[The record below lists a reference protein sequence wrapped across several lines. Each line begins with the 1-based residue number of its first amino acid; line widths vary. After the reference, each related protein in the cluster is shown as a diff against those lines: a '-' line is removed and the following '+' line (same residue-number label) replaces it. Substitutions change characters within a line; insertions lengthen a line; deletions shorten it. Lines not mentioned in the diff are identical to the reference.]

1 MSFRRSALLLILVA
15 LLTFSGRP
23 AWADD
28 LADEADLHFRIA
40 TERYSARDY
49 RGALEHFLVSNRLVP
64 NRNVIF
70 NIARTYEALQEYPD
84 AFRYYVQAL
93 DLEPNAA
100 RRPAI
105 EEALARIRPNVA
117 VINVTTDPP
126 GATVYINR
134 RDLGGRGSTPRLL
147 GFQPG
152 KHKIIVDLEGY
163 EPAEVENVEAKIGEQ
178 TNVAVKLKRIVG
190 TVRVVGEMAGTTVR
204 VNDASGPP
212 ACTAPCDLTLPPGRH
227 RLYLSQEGYQPS
239 EQDVNVAA
247 ASTVTAR
254 YRLNPLTGSLVV
266 NADERDALV
275 EVDGKPMGFTPAVLN
290 VQSGQRRVRV
300 SLRGFRPVEQSAT
313 VVAGQ
318 QTRIDISLR
327 QLEEVEAASR
337 TAEAVE
343 DAPGSVTI
351 ISGQELRAMGY
362 PTVAEALRGMR
373 GVYTTYDGTYS
384 WVGIRGISIP
394 GDYSN
399 RVLVLLNGHSINDTW
414 DGLAFADQAARTDLE
429 DVERIE
435 VVRGPGSLLY
445 GTGAFVGVINI
456 VTKGRPTSFGAGVGV
471 GAAQHGFIRGR
482 AQAQVPFG
490 RDSGM
495 WLSVAG
501 GHGQG
506 RDYYLPILPGLD
518 DQWKNR
524 DANSRDADHF
534 NVGTVQGRLWYK
546 SLSAQVF
553 YNERRKALPSGAN
566 KTVVG
571 DDRTFYRDRRG
582 FAEVTFAPRISDV
595 FSTVTRVAYDI
606 QFYDDTLWLVN
617 DSTGMRISD
626 VEQYQDMF
634 LLADQRFEI
643 TPFPQLKVTVGVE
656 GQMHFV
662 GRQRIEETTCLPN
675 QPCVDTLIL
684 PVPVE
689 RQDVDNDGTVEEP
702 AAGASSDDD
711 DDLNNDGVINKDDV
725 AIFNARDDGLFD
737 AHPYQILAGY
747 GVVDFVPSDRVRV
760 SAGARIDYYNYGK
773 DDLSFN
779 SGISPRIA
787 LVVKPYEGGNLKVTG
802 GRAFRAPPIYELFLQ
817 VPASNFAPGFNPA
830 EAEEEQIGPESVL
843 SGEVEFTHR
852 LSSTLSLL
860 GAGYVNYM
868 TDMIAQTGDFT
879 ADKPGRYD
887 NTKEPILVLGAE
899 AELRR
904 EWRQGWMASLSY
916 SYTRARYLDKG
927 DVDDVLKKVPN
938 SPEHM
943 AAVKGTVPLFGKALM
958 LSTRLTVESPRLD
971 KTLTETDPSVIWDV
985 VLSGQTD
992 VAGLRYNM
1000 GVYNVADWEYEA
1012 PISPQFT
1019 ATRMPQAGRT
1029 FLLSANLNF

>member
-1 MSFRRSALLLILVA
+1 M
-15 LLTFSGRP
+15 
-23 AWADD
+23 
-28 LADEADLHFRIA
+28 
-40 TERYSARDY
+40 
-49 RGALEHFLVSNRLVP
+49 SNRLVP

-70 NIARTYEALQEYPD
+70 NIARTYEALAEYPD

-93 DLEPNAA
+93 DLEPNAS

-134 RDLGGRGSTPRLL
+134 RDLGGRGNTPRLL

-163 EPAEVENVEAKIGEQ
+163 EPAEVDNVEAKTGEQ
-178 TNVAVKLKRIVG
+178 TNVAIKLKRIVG
-190 TVRVVGEMAGTTVR
+190 TVRVVGETAGTTVR

-227 RLYLSQEGYQPS
+227 RLYLAQEGFQPS

-247 ASTVTAR
+247 ASTVVAR
-254 YRLNPLTGSLVV
+254 YRLSPLTGSLVV

-300 SLRGFRPVEQSAT
+300 SLRGFRPVEQTAN
-313 VVAGQ
+313 VVASQ

-343 DAPGSVTI
+343 DAPSSVTI

-362 PTVAEALRGMR
+362 PTVAEALRGVR
-373 GVYTTYDGTYS
+373 GLYTTYDGSYT
-384 WVGIRGISIP
+384 WGGIRGVSIP

-399 RVLVLLNGHSINDTW
+399 RVLVLLNGHPINDTW
-414 DGLAFADQAARTDLE
+414 DGLAFLDQSARTDLE

-456 VTKGRPTSFGAGVGV
+456 VTRSRPTSVGASVGV
-471 GAAQHGFIRGR
+471 GASQYGFIRGR
-482 AQAQVPFG
+482 GSVQLPFG

-506 RDYYLPILPGLD
+506 RDYFLPIPLD
-518 DQWKNR
+518 PDTSDEESPADKWKNGDPNAR
-524 DANSRDADHF
+524 GADHF
-534 NVGTVQGRLWYK
+534 NVGTLQGRLWYK
-546 SLSAQVF
+546 SLSAQMWL
-553 YNERRKALPSGAN
+553 NQRKKSIPTGASQ
-566 KTVVG
+566 TIVG
-571 DDRTFYRDRRG
+571 DDRTFYRDTRG
-582 FAEVTFAPRISDV
+582 FFEATFAPRISQT
-595 FSTVTRVAYDI
+595 FSSTTRVGADI
-606 QFYDDTLWLVN
+606 QLYDDTLWLESNGARTVY
-617 DSTGMRISD
+617 D
-626 VEQYQDMF
+626 VEKYQDTF

-643 TPFPQLKVTVGVE
+643 TPIRQLKITVGAE
-656 GQMHFV
+656 GQLHLL
-662 GRQRIEETTCLPN
+662 GRMRIEETECSAGTCTSGP
-675 QPCVDTLIL
+675 LIL
-684 PVPVE
+684 PVNGDP
-689 RQDVDNDGTVEEP
+689 NDE
-702 AAGASSDDD
+702 
-711 DDLNNDGVINKDDV
+711 DL
-725 AIFNARDDGLFD
+725 FYE
-737 AHPYQILAGY
+737 HPYQLLAGY
-747 GVVDFVPSDRVRV
+747 GLVDITPSDRIRI
-760 SAGARIDYYNYGK
+760 SAGARLDYYNYSEDG
-773 DDLSFN
+773 LSFN
-779 SGISPRIA
+779 SGISPRLA
-787 LVVKPYEGGNLKVTG
+787 LIVKPYEGGNLKIIG
-802 GRAFRAPPIYELFLQ
+802 GQAFRAPPIYELFLEIGDLRPGYD
-817 VPASNFAPGFNPA
+817 PAAK
-830 EAEEEQIGPESVL
+830 ETVLPERVT

-852 LSSTLSLL
+852 LSSTLSVL
-860 GAGYVNYM
+860 GAAYVNYM
-868 TDMIAQTGDFT
+868 TNVIQQTGSFT
-879 ADKPGRYD
+879 ADEPGRYNNID
-887 NTKEPILVLGAE
+887 EPTLVLGAE

-904 EWRQGWMASLSY
+904 EWRQGWMASASY
-916 SYTRARYLDKG
+916 SFSRARTLRKENDPRPET
-927 DVDDVLKKVPN
+927 LPN

-943 AAVKGTVPLFGKALM
+943 VSVKGAVPLLGKALT
-958 LSTRLTVESPRLD
+958 LATRLTVESSRLD
-971 KTLTETDPSVIWDV
+971 KTLSRTDPAVIWDV
-985 VLSGQTD
+985 VLSGQAD
-992 VAGLRYNM
+992 VAGLRYNV
-1000 GVYNVADWEYEA
+1000 GVYNVADWEYEG

-1019 ATRMPQAGRT
+1019 ATRIAQPGRT

>member
-1 MSFRRSALLLILVA
+1 M
-15 LLTFSGRP
+15 
-23 AWADD
+23 
-28 LADEADLHFRIA
+28 
-40 TERYSARDY
+40 
-49 RGALEHFLVSNRLVP
+49 SNRLVP

-134 RDLGGRGSTPRLL
+134 RDLGGRGNTPRLL

-190 TVRVVGEMAGTTVR
+190 TVRVVGETAGTIVR

-227 RLYLSQEGYQPS
+227 RLYLAQEGYQPS

-247 ASTVTAR
+247 SSTVTAR

-300 SLRGFRPVEQSAT
+300 SLRGFRPVEQSAN

-482 AQAQVPFG
+482 AQVQVPFG

-506 RDYYLPILPGLD
+506 RDYYLPIPAGLED
-518 DQWKNR
+518 KWKNR

-546 SLSAQVF
+546 SLSAQVS
-553 YNERRKALPSGAN
+553 YNERKKALPSGAN
-566 KTVVG
+566 YTMVG

-582 FAEVTFAPRISDV
+582 FAELTFSPRFSDS
-595 FSTVTRVAYDI
+595 FSMTTRVGVDM
-606 QFYDDTLWLVN
+606 QLYDDTLWLV
-617 DSTGMRISD
+617 DAGTETTHD
-626 VEQYQDMF
+626 VEQYQDTW
-634 LLADQRFEI
+634 LLADQRFEVS
-643 TPFPQLKVTVGVE
+643 PLRELKVTVGAE
-656 GQMHFV
+656 GQIHLL
-662 GRQRIEETTCLPN
+662 GRQRIEENRCGVT
-675 QPCVDTLIL
+675 PCIDELVL
-684 PVPVE
+684 PVGGLDP
-689 RQDVDNDGTVEEP
+689 DNED
-702 AAGASSDDD
+702 
-711 DDLNNDGVINKDDV
+711 
-725 AIFNARDDGLFD
+725 LFD
-737 AHPYQILAGY
+737 SHPYQILAGY
-747 GVVDFVPSDRVRV
+747 GVVDFVPSDRIRV

-773 DDLSFN
+773 DGLSFN

-787 LVVKPYEGGNLKVTG
+787 LVLKPYEGGNLKVTG
-802 GRAFRAPPIYELFLQ
+802 GRAFRAPPIYELFLT
-817 VPASNFAPGFNPA
+817 VPSSNFNPGYDP
-830 EAEEEQIGPESVL
+830 EESDEERIGPESVL

-868 TDMIAQTGDFT
+868 TDMIAQTGEFT
-879 ADKPGRYD
+879 LEVPGRYD
-887 NTKEPILVLGAE
+887 NTKDPILVMGAE

-904 EWRQGWMASLSY
+904 EWRQGWMASVSY
-916 SYTRARYLDKG
+916 SYSRARYLREG
-927 DVDDVLKKVPN
+927 DVDEVLKKVPN

-958 LSTRLTVESPRLD
+958 LSTRLTVESSRLD
-971 KTLTETDPSVIWDV
+971 KTLTETDPAVIWDV
-985 VLSGQTD
+985 VLSGQAD

>member
-1 MSFRRSALLLILVA
+1 M
-15 LLTFSGRP
+15 
-23 AWADD
+23 
-28 LADEADLHFRIA
+28 
-40 TERYSARDY
+40 
-49 RGALEHFLVSNRLVP
+49 SNRLVP

-300 SLRGFRPVEQSAT
+300 SLRGFRPVEQSAN
-313 VVAGQ
+313 VMAGQ

-373 GVYTTYDGTYS
+373 GVYTTYDGSYS

-414 DGLAFADQAARTDLE
+414 DGLAFADQSARTDLE

-482 AQAQVPFG
+482 GQVQVPFG

-506 RDYYLPILPGLD
+506 RDYFLPIPPDPDGPAPENPD
-518 DQWKNR
+518 PNDPPNVPDPADKWKNK
-524 DANSRDADHF
+524 DPNSRGADHF
-534 NVGTVQGRLWYK
+534 NVGTIQGRLWYK

-553 YNERRKALPSGAN
+553 YNERRKSIPTGAN
-566 KTVVG
+566 FTMVG

-582 FAEVTFAPRISDV
+582 FAELTFSPRFSDS
-595 FSTVTRVAYDI
+595 FSMTTRVGVDM
-606 QFYDDTLWLVN
+606 QLYDDTLWLS
-617 DSTGMRISD
+617 DIGTETIHD
-626 VEQYQDMF
+626 VEKYQDTW

-643 TPFPQLKVTVGVE
+643 SPLRELKVTVGAE
-656 GQMHFV
+656 GQVHLL
-662 GRQRIEETTCLPN
+662 GRMRIEEHECGVLP
-675 QPCVDTLIL
+675 CRDTLVL
-684 PVPVE
+684 PVSEVE
-689 RQDVDNDGTVEEP
+689 GEVLDP
-702 AAGASSDDD
+702 
-711 DDLNNDGVINKDDV
+711 NNED
-725 AIFNARDDGLFD
+725 LFD
-737 AHPYQILAGY
+737 SHPYQILAGY

-760 SAGARIDYYNYGK
+760 SAGARIDYYNYGE
-773 DDLSFN
+773 DGLSFN

-817 VPASNFAPGFNPA
+817 VPSSNFKPGYEPA
-830 EAEEEQIGPESVL
+830 AGASVDPESVL

-879 ADKPGRYD
+879 EAVPGRYD
-887 NTKEPILVLGAE
+887 NTADPILVMGAE

-904 EWRQGWMASLSY
+904 EWRQGWMASVSY
-916 SYTRARYLDKG
+916 SYSRARYLRDEG
-927 DVDDVLKKVPN
+927 VDEVLTKVPN

-958 LSTRLTVESPRLD
+958 LSTRLTVESQRID
-971 KTLTETDPSVIWDV
+971 KNLKETDPAVIWDV

>member
-134 RDLGGRGSTPRLL
+134 RDLGGRGNTPRLL

-300 SLRGFRPVEQSAT
+300 SLRGFRPVEQSAN
-313 VVAGQ
+313 VMAGQ

-414 DGLAFADQAARTDLE
+414 DGLAFADQSARTDLE

-482 AQAQVPFG
+482 GQVQVPFG

-506 RDYYLPILPGLD
+506 RDYFLPIPEGLETK
-518 DQWKNR
+518 WK
-524 DANSRDADHF
+524 DGDPNSRGADHF

-546 SLSAQVF
+546 SLSAQLS
-553 YNERRKALPSGAN
+553 YNERKKSLPTGAN
-566 KTVVG
+566 FTMVG

-582 FAEVTFAPRISDV
+582 FAELTFSPRFSDS
-595 FSTVTRVAYDI
+595 FSMTTRVAVDM
-606 QFYDDTLWLVN
+606 QLYDDTLWLFA
-617 DSTGMRISD
+617 DGAGTTHD
-626 VEQYQDMF
+626 VEKYQDTW
-634 LLADQRFEI
+634 LLADQRFEVS
-643 TPFPQLKVTVGVE
+643 PLRELKVTVGAE
-656 GQMHFV
+656 GQIHML
-662 GRQRIEETTCLPN
+662 GRQRIEERDCAGDICTDEL
-675 QPCVDTLIL
+675 VL
-684 PVPVE
+684 PVGGLDP
-689 RQDVDNDGTVEEP
+689 NDE
-702 AAGASSDDD
+702 D
-711 DDLNNDGVINKDDV
+711 
-725 AIFNARDDGLFD
+725 LFD
-737 AHPYQILAGY
+737 SHPYQILAGY

-773 DDLSFN
+773 DNLSFN

-817 VPASNFAPGFNPA
+817 VPSSFFAPGFNPL
-830 EAEEEQIGPESVL
+830 EPEEEQIGPESVL

-868 TDMIAQTGDFT
+868 TDMIAQTGSFT
-879 ADKPGRYD
+879 ADDKGRYD
-887 NTKEPILVLGAE
+887 NTKDPILVLGAE

-904 EWRQGWMASLSY
+904 EWRQGWMASVSY
-916 SYTRARYLDKG
+916 SYSRARYLREG
-927 DVDDVLKKVPN
+927 DVEEVLTKVPN

-971 KTLTETDPSVIWDV
+971 KTLEETDPAVIWDV
-985 VLSGQTD
+985 VLSGQAD

>member
-1 MSFRRSALLLILVA
+1 M
-15 LLTFSGRP
+15 
-23 AWADD
+23 
-28 LADEADLHFRIA
+28 
-40 TERYSARDY
+40 
-49 RGALEHFLVSNRLVP
+49 SNRLVP

-134 RDLGGRGSTPRLL
+134 RDLGGRGNTPRLL

-204 VNDASGPP
+204 VNDAGGPP

-300 SLRGFRPVEQSAT
+300 SLRGFRPVEQSAN

-373 GVYTTYDGTYS
+373 GVYTTYDGSYS

-414 DGLAFADQAARTDLE
+414 DGLAFADQSARTDLE

-482 AQAQVPFG
+482 GQVQVPFG

-506 RDYYLPILPGLD
+506 RDYFLPIPEGLENK
-518 DQWKNR
+518 WKDK
-524 DANSRDADHF
+524 DANARGADHF

-546 SLSAQVF
+546 SLSAQVS
-553 YNERRKALPSGAN
+553 YNDRKKALPTGAN
-566 KTVVG
+566 FTMVG

-582 FAEVTFAPRISDV
+582 FAELTFSPRFSDS
-595 FSTVTRVAYDI
+595 FSMTTRVAVDMQLYN
-606 QFYDDTLWLVN
+606 DTLWLSEAQVA
-617 DSTGMRISD
+617 DEQTISD
-626 VEQYQDMF
+626 VEQYQDTW

-643 TPFPQLKVTVGVE
+643 SPFRELKVTVGAE
-656 GQMHFV
+656 GQVHLL
-662 GRQRIEETTCLPN
+662 GRMRIEEKVCGLLP
-675 QPCVDTLIL
+675 PCTDTLVL
-684 PVPVE
+684 PVGDLDP
-689 RQDVDNDGTVEEP
+689 NDE
-702 AAGASSDDD
+702 
-711 DDLNNDGVINKDDV
+711 N
-725 AIFNARDDGLFD
+725 LFD
-737 AHPYQILAGY
+737 SHPYQILAGY

-760 SAGARIDYYNYGK
+760 SAGARIDYYNYGE
-773 DDLSFN
+773 DGLSFN

-817 VPASNFAPGFNPA
+817 VPSSNFAPGYEPEKNA
-830 EAEEEQIGPESVL
+830 SVDPESVL

-879 ADKPGRYD
+879 PALPGRYD
-887 NTKEPILVLGAE
+887 NTKEPILVLGGE

-916 SYTRARYLDKG
+916 SYSRARYLDKG
-927 DVDDVLKKVPN
+927 DVDDELKKVPN

-958 LSTRLTVESPRLD
+958 LSTRLTVESSRID
-971 KTLTETDPSVIWDV
+971 KNLTETDPAVIWDV

>member
-1 MSFRRSALLLILVA
+1 M
-15 LLTFSGRP
+15 
-23 AWADD
+23 
-28 LADEADLHFRIA
+28 
-40 TERYSARDY
+40 
-49 RGALEHFLVSNRLVP
+49 SNRLVP

-134 RDLGGRGSTPRLL
+134 RDLGGRGNTPRLL

-300 SLRGFRPVEQSAT
+300 SLRGFRPVEQTAN
-313 VVAGQ
+313 VVAAQ

-482 AQAQVPFG
+482 GQVQVPFG

-506 RDYYLPILPGLD
+506 RDYFLPIPPGLENK
-518 DQWKNR
+518 WKDG
-524 DANSRDADHF
+524 DANARDADHF

-546 SLSAQVF
+546 SLSAQIS
-553 YNERRKALPSGAN
+553 YNDRKKALPTGAN
-566 KTVVG
+566 LTMVG

-582 FAEVTFAPRISDV
+582 FVELTFSPRFSDS
-595 FSTVTRVAYDI
+595 FSMTTRVAADMQLYN
-606 QFYDDTLWLVN
+606 DTLWLSEAS
-617 DSTGMRISD
+617 DAGTSTIYD
-626 VEQYQDMF
+626 VEQYQDTW

-643 TPFPQLKVTVGVE
+643 SPLRELKVTVGAE
-656 GQMHFV
+656 GQIHLL
-662 GRQRIEETTCLPN
+662 GRMRIEERECGVLP
-675 QPCVDTLIL
+675 CTDKLVL
-684 PVPVE
+684 PVPE
-689 RQDVDNDGTVEEP
+689 REGEILDPDNED
-702 AAGASSDDD
+702 
-711 DDLNNDGVINKDDV
+711 
-725 AIFNARDDGLFD
+725 LFD
-737 AHPYQILAGY
+737 SHPYQILAGY
-747 GVVDFVPSDRVRV
+747 GVVDFVPSDRIRV
-760 SAGARIDYYNYGK
+760 SAGARIDYYNYGE
-773 DDLSFN
+773 DGLSFN

-817 VPASNFAPGFNPA
+817 VPSSNFAPGYDP
-830 EAEEEQIGPESVL
+830 EEGASVDPESVL

-879 ADKPGRYD
+879 EAVPGRYD

-916 SYTRARYLDKG
+916 SYSRARYLEKG
-927 DVDDVLKKVPN
+927 DVDEVLKKVPN

-958 LSTRLTVESPRLD
+958 LSTRLTVESPRID
-971 KTLTETDPSVIWDV
+971 KTLEETDAAVIWDV
-985 VLSGQTD
+985 VLSGQTE